1 LAVAPLLAQEPTLR
15 VKEAD
20 LRAAA
25 THKVEPDYPAIAR
38 QIRLVGDV
46 ELEVT
51 VSGGGDVESVKVLQG
66 NTLLVGSSVQAIRK
80 WKFQPFRE
88 GGAPARAVGPV
99 RFRFKL

>member
-1 LAVAPLLAQEPTLR
+1 MLAAQDPTLR

-25 THKVEPDYPAIAR
+25 THKVEPEYPAVAR
-38 QIRLVGDV
+38 QIRLAGEV

-51 VSGGGDVESVKVLQG
+51 VSGAGAVEAVKVVQG
-66 NTLLVGSSVQAIRK
+66 NTLLAGSSVQAMRK

-88 GGAPARAVGPV
+88 AGAPARVVGTV
-99 RFRFKL
+99 RFRFQL